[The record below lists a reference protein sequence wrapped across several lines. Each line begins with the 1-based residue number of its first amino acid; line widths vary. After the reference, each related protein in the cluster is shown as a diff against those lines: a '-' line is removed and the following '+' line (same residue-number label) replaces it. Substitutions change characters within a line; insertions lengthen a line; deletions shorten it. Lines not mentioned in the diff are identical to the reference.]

1 VIGIRIKQDMLENQ
15 VKTVFLAIG
24 SNLGNRLKYIELAK
38 FKLQLNNIKIIRSSS
53 NYESLSWPNPKNPKF
68 INIVIKVETYL
79 SPIKLL
85 SICKKIENDL
95 GRKRFKKNEPRTCDI
110 DIIDYNQKNLIYKNF
125 DLNLPHPEISKRNF
139 VLLPL
144 YEISKSWKHPK
155 TRANIGEIISSL
167 NIEDLRTIK
176 QI

>member
-1 VIGIRIKQDMLENQ
+1 MSENQ

-24 SNLGNRLKYIELAK
+24 SNLGNRLKYIESAK
-38 FKLQLNNIKIIRSSS
+38 FKLQLNNIKIIKSSS
-53 NYESLSWPNPKNPKF
+53 NYETLSWPNSKDPKF

-85 SICKKIENDL
+85 AICKKIENDL

-110 DIIDYNQKNLIYKNF
+110 DIIDYNQKNLIYKNC
-125 DLNLPHPEISKRNF
+125 DLNLPHPEISRRNF

-155 TRANIGEIISSL
+155 TRVKIGEIIQSL
-167 NIEDLRTIK
+167 NIEDLRAIK

>member
-1 VIGIRIKQDMLENQ
+1 MLEKQ
-15 VKTVFLAIG
+15 AKYAFIAIG
-24 SNLGNRLKYIELAK
+24 SNLGNKKLNIEKAK
-38 FKLQLNNIKIIRSSS
+38 FKLQEKLIKIIKSSS
-53 NYESLSWPNPKNPKF
+53 DYETLSWPNPNKPKF
-68 INIVIKVETYL
+68 INVVIKIKTFF
-79 SPIKLL
+79 SPIELL
-85 SICKKIENDL
+85 NICNKVEIEL

-155 TRANIGEIISSL
+155 TRANIGKIISSL
-167 NIEDLRTIK
+167 NIEDLKIYLPQTAMFDGASF
-176 QI
+176 

>member
-1 VIGIRIKQDMLENQ
+1 MLENQ

-110 DIIDYNQKNLIYKNF
+110 DIIDYDQKI
-125 DLNLPHPEISKRNF
+125 LNIKRPLKLTIPHPFIEHRNF

-144 YEISKSWKHPK
+144 FEIAQNWRHPVTK
-155 TRANIGEIISSL
+155 VKIGKLISFL
-167 NIEDLRTIK
+167 KEEDLRSIK